1 MYTLAH
7 HRQGFAGCELAG
19 VPQRTT
25 RSGDPAPRQ
34 LYFDYLP
41 CLRLVWAIPVTWY
54 SGRGR
59 FDINQG
65 LAAASTVPPIVYSLP
80 W

>member
-19 VPQRTT
+19 VPQRTA
-25 RSGDPAPRQ
+25 RSGDPPPWE

-41 CLRLVWAIPVTWY
+41 CLRVVWATLTQRAVQHQFVDGKQYFLSDADEGAFW
-54 SGRGR
+54 
-59 FDINQG
+59 
-65 LAAASTVPPIVYSLP
+65 V
-80 W
+80 

>member
-19 VPQRTT
+19 VPQRMT
-25 RSGDPAPRQ
+25 RSGDPAPWE

-41 CLRLVWAIPVTWY
+41 CLRVVWATLTFVGGKHYFW
-54 SGRGR
+54 SDAEEGA
-59 FDINQG
+59 FW
-65 LAAASTVPPIVYSLP
+65 V
-80 W
+80 